1 METIIS
7 GSLDRQVSLF
17 NSPLE
22 TGIRALVLL
31 DALHPRPC
39 DLTEMT
45 WFDHL
50 VVHTSDL
57 QGFLGQEA
65 PPSLHPDLSGR
76 TGELFVRR
84 RLLEESLHLMQSVH
98 LVEMIHLEEG
108 IYFLASEDAP
118 SFLSLLRSP
127 YTTTLKERA
136 SWLAEF
142 LGHLSFG
149 DIRELI
155 AARVG
160 RWEPEFG
167 TSPLREEGAR

>member
-1 METIIS
+1 VETIIS
-7 GSLDRQVSLF
+7 GSIDRQIPLF

-31 DALHPRPC
+31 DALYPRSC

-57 QGFLGQEA
+57 QGFWGQEA

-76 TGELFVRR
+76 AGELFVRR

-98 LVEMIHLEEG
+98 LVEVVHLEEG
-108 IYFLASEDAP
+108 FYFLASEDAP
-118 SFLSLLRSP
+118 SFLALLKSP
-127 YTTTLKERA
+127 YTTALKERA
-136 SWLAEF
+136 SWLAEH

-149 DIRELI
+149 VIRELI
-155 AARVG
+155 AERVG

-167 TSPLREEGAR
+167 PSPASEEGTR